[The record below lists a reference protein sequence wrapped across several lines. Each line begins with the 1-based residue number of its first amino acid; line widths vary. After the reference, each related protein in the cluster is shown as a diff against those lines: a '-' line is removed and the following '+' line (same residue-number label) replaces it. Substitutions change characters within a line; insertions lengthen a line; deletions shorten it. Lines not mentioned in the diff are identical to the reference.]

1 MEEGEVRCRFLLFF
15 FFNGWN
21 YLSNFI
27 YMFPVMRDLGTDAR
41 VDVEAQGVRV
51 VTEGLLEDDLVPE
64 MAEDGCPA
72 G

>member
-1 MEEGEVRCRFLLFF
+1 
-15 FFNGWN
+15 
-21 YLSNFI
+21 
-27 YMFPVMRDLGTDAR
+27 MFPVMRDLGTDAR